1 MSHLS
6 DGKCIMPRW
15 PHLAGRSSRPSGFG
29 MASLATLLLLGAAD
43 VSREQPQETMLFTTK
58 TTGLCCRN
66 LKVIPW
72 GPHET
77 WDYWWFIG
85 GLLGLLMGLLCV

>member
-1 MSHLS
+1 
-6 DGKCIMPRW
+6 
-15 PHLAGRSSRPSGFG
+15 

-58 TTGLCCRN
+58 TTVLCCRN